1 MDANYLDLS
10 HEYYILVPKNKDY
23 ADELY
28 RYDIYGKGEINNS
41 SFPDKKFN

>member
-28 RYDIYGKGEINNS
+28 RYDIYGKGEINNIQ
-41 SFPDKKFN
+41 NN